1 MSFRNISAWCIRNPV
16 PPIVMFVL
24 LMLAGI
30 VSFNRMDVNDNP
42 DIEFP
47 AVQVVVV
54 QPGAAPSELETQ
66 VTQRIEAA
74 VRGVSGVD
82 EMSSYV
88 GEGRSSTFVQFAIGT
103 PIDRAYNDVN
113 QAISQV
119 RSDLPDG
126 ILEPQVVRV
135 DIAGGPITYFAVEAN
150 DMTLEQLSW
159 FVDNT
164 IAKELLSVP
173 GMSKVSRAGGVSREI
188 RVILDPARMQSYG
201 LTASQVNQ
209 QLRQVNVNAAGGRTE
224 IAGSEQAVRVLGNAG
239 SAYDLGETRIS
250 IGNGRTIR
258 LADVAN
264 VTDGYAE
271 QRGFAKMGSRQ
282 VLSFSIEKA
291 KGSSDVTVHDE
302 AVKKLEQIKKANPQ
316 VDFKVLFTRTE
327 YTKEQY
333 RSAMLMML
341 EGAVLAIVVVFLF
354 LRDWRA
360 TMISALAIPLSAIP
374 TFWFMDLMGFSLNSL
389 SLLALSLV
397 AGVLVDDAIVEIEN
411 IVRHMRMGK
420 TAYQASIDAADE
432 IGLAVVATTMS
443 IVAVFL
449 PVALMPG
456 ISGQFFIQF
465 GMTVV
470 FAVLMSLAVARMITP
485 MIAAYFLAAQGE
497 QGHADGPMIDRYER
511 LLAWTLD
518 NSKHKAVRA
527 RYEEEPTRL
536 AFLSVPLVLAGLSVV
551 AMTFMYFQPVQPGQ
565 ADRNAALHFLLM
577 TPVTAILTF
586 LLTSLLLILLGALI
600 WWICRATRGEI
611 LSVFLKICLWTGSIT
626 LVIGGGLWLFGK
638 TSIMSVAI
646 FWVSLVGAIIVT
658 SVVAWVIG
666 RLFGIYEWPYAY
678 WAKFMVQ
685 RAYARLFDHRVW
697 IVGIGF
703 GAFAWSILLFATLPQ
718 QFQPT
723 TNSDFS
729 QVKYELPPGSTLAQS
744 EHISNQIAAVL
755 KDNPAVQTAF
765 YDVRVG
771 SGNVFITLKKDREQ
785 KSVEWE
791 RSLQPRMAAIP
802 DARVSFQSQSG
813 GFSGR
818 DITMV
823 IGGDDPAALE
833 RHARKIVEEMG
844 GVKELRAPR
853 VEGDI
858 PRPEII
864 VTPRMDLAAELGVT
878 TAALSQTIRIAT
890 LGDIDQNAAKFSLS
904 DRQIPIRVLL
914 SEDSRRSLAT
924 IENLPVPTS
933 RGTTVP
939 LKSVAQIGF
948 GAGPTE
954 LRRYNQTRRVVIGA
968 DLAPGL
974 VTGDAQKKIDA
985 LPSVKDMPQGIR
997 KVVQGDA
1004 KWQAELI
1011 MNFMIAVVSGL
1022 MLVFA
1027 TLVLLY
1033 RRFLSPLVNM
1043 SSLLL
1048 APLGGLLGLWVTGME
1063 ISMPVYIGL
1072 LMLLGIVAKNS
1083 ILLVDFAIE
1092 EMDHGVGKV
1101 AALMDAGR
1109 KRAQPIVMTT
1119 VAMVAGMVPTALSLS
1134 GDGAWRAPMGVV
1146 VIGGLILSTLLTLLI
1161 VPAGFSLAD
1170 SIEKRLGGFF
1180 SRNLL
1185 TYRKGDDGEPE
1196 PHAVPQPAE

>member
-1 MSFRNISAWCIRNPV
+1 MNFRNISAWCIRNPV
-16 PPIVMFVL
+16 PPIVLFIL
-24 LMLAGI
+24 LLLAGL

-42 DIEFP
+42 DVEFP
-47 AVQVVVV
+47 AVQVIVV
-54 QPGAAPSELETQ
+54 QPGAAPTELETQ
-66 VTQRIEAA
+66 VTQRVEAA

-88 GEGRSSTFVQFAIGT
+88 SEGSSRTFVQFAIGT

-113 QAISQV
+113 QAVSQI
-119 RSDLPDG
+119 RSELPEG
-126 ILEPQVVRV
+126 ILEPQIMRV
-135 DIAGGPITYFAVEAN
+135 DIAGGPITYFSVEAA

-164 IAKELLSVP
+164 VAKELLSIP
-173 GMSKVSRAGGVSREI
+173 GMAQVSRSGGVDREI

-239 SAYDLGETRIS
+239 SAYELGQTRIS

-258 LADVAN
+258 LSDVAR
-264 VTDGYAE
+264 VSDGFAE
-271 QRGFAKMGSRQ
+271 QRNLAKIGGRQ

-291 KGSSDVTVHDE
+291 KGASDVTVHD
-302 AVKKLEQIKKANPQ
+302 AAMKKLDEIQKNNPK
-316 VDFKVLFTRTE
+316 VKFKILFTRTE

-333 RSAMLMML
+333 RSSMEAMI
-341 EGAVLAIVVVFLF
+341 EGAVLAVVVVFLF

-360 TMISALAIPLSAIP
+360 TLISAMAIPLSAIP
-374 TFWFMDLMGFSLNSL
+374 TFWFMELMGFSLNGL

-420 TAYQASIDAADE
+420 TAYQAAIDAADE

-456 ISGQFFIQF
+456 VSGQFFIQF

-485 MIAAYFLAAQGE
+485 MIAAYFLSAQGE
-497 QGHADGPMIDRYER
+497 QSHAEGPWIDRYER
-511 LLAWTLD
+511 VLGWTL
-518 NSKHKAVRA
+518 NSSKHKAVRA
-527 RYEEEPTRL
+527 RYDAVPTRL
-536 AFLSVPLVLAGLSVV
+536 AFMAPGIVVAGLAVIMSIVQ
-551 AMTFMYFQPVQPGQ
+551 YFQPVPAGQ
-565 ADRNAALHFLLM
+565 DAPNPALHFMLLM
-577 TPVTAILTF
+577 PLTAIMAFLVGEFVAILFAALAVWINRAPLRAIIKAYVWAAAAVALLCSLFWLVGPLAPIAKAATF
-586 LLTSLLLILLGALI
+586 WAG
-600 WWICRATRGEI
+600 C
-611 LSVFLKICLWTGSIT
+611 
-626 LVIGGGLWLFGK
+626 
-638 TSIMSVAI
+638 MSVA
-646 FWVSLVGAIIVT
+646 V
-658 SVVAWVIG
+658 
-666 RLFGIYEWPYAY
+666 LFGILAWLGSRLFRMHEWSFSLWSEY
-678 WAKFMVQ
+678 MVR

-697 IVGIGF
+697 IVGIGV
-703 GAFAWSILLFATLPQ
+703 GAFVLSLVLFAKLPQ

-723 TNSDFS
+723 TNSDYS
-729 QVKYELPPGSTLAQS
+729 QVKYELPPGSTLEQS
-744 EHISNQIAAVL
+744 EVIARQISAILDDSPV
-755 KDNPAVQTAF
+755 VETAF
-765 YDVRVG
+765 YDVNVG
-771 SGNVFITLKKDREQ
+771 GGNAFLTLKKDREIS
-785 KSVEWE
+785 SVDWE
-791 RSLQPRMAAIP
+791 RSLQPKLAAIP

-818 DITMV
+818 DITFV
-823 IGGDDPAALE
+823 IGGDDPVALQN
-833 RHARKIVEEMG
+833 HAMKIVEEMKG
-844 GVKELRAPR
+844 LKEIRAPR
-853 VEGDI
+853 IEGDI

-864 VTPRMDLAAELGVT
+864 LKPRLDLAADLGVT

-904 DRQIPIRVLL
+904 DRQIPTRVLL

-924 IENLPVPTS
+924 LENLPVPTAN
-933 RGTTVP
+933 GGTVP
-939 LKSVAQIGF
+939 LKSVAEIGF
-948 GAGPTE
+948 GSGPTE
-954 LRRYNQTRRVVIGA
+954 LRRYNQTRRIVIGA

-974 VTGDAQKKIDA
+974 VTGDAQAKIDA
-985 LPSVKDMPQGIR
+985 LPAVKNMPQGIR
-997 KVVQGDA
+997 KVIQGDA
-1004 KWQAELI
+1004 KWQAEMI
-1011 MNFMIAVVSGL
+1011 QNFMIAVVSGL

-1048 APLGGLLGLWVTGME
+1048 APLGGLLGLLVTGME

-1092 EMDHGVGKV
+1092 EMDKGIGKV
-1101 AALMDAGR
+1101 EALIDAGR
-1109 KRAQPIVMTT
+1109 KRAQPIIMTT
-1119 VAMVAGMVPTALSLS
+1119 VAMVAGMVPTAMSLT

-1146 VIGGLILSTLLTLLI
+1146 VIGGLILSTMLTLLI

-1170 SIEKRLGGFF
+1170 SIEKRLGRFF
-1180 SRNLL
+1180 SSNLL
-1185 TYRKGDDGEPE
+1185 TYRPGDDTK
-1196 PHAVPQPAE
+1196 PHADPVPHPAE

>member
-47 AVQVVVV
+47 AVQVIVV
-54 QPGAAPSELETQ
+54 QPGAAPTELETQ
-66 VTQRIEAA
+66 VTQRVEAA

-88 GEGRSSTFVQFAIGT
+88 SEGSSRTMVQFAIGT

-113 QAISQV
+113 QAVQQI

-135 DIAGGPITYFAVEAN
+135 DIAGGPITYFAVEAS

-159 FVDNT
+159 YVDNT
-164 IAKELLSVP
+164 VAKELLAIP
-173 GMSKVSRAGGVSREI
+173 GMSQVRRSGGVDREI

-209 QLRQVNVNAAGGRTE
+209 QLRQTNVNAAGGRTE
-224 IAGSEQAVRVLGNAG
+224 IAGSEQAVRVLGNA
-239 SAYDLGETRIS
+239 ANALDLGNSRLS
-250 IGNGRTIR
+250 IGNGRTVR
-258 LADVAN
+258 LSDVAK

-271 QRGFAKMGSRQ
+271 QRNLAKIKGRQ

-291 KGSSDVTVHDE
+291 KGASDVTVHDE
-302 AVKKLEQIKKANPQ
+302 TMKKLAEIKKANPK
-316 VDFKVLFTRTE
+316 VDFKILFTRTE

-333 RSAMLMML
+333 RSSMLAMI
-341 EGAVLAIVVVFLF
+341 EGAVLAVVVVFLF

-360 TMISALAIPLSAIP
+360 TLISALAIPLSAIP
-374 TFWFMDLMGFSLNSL
+374 TFWFMDMMGFSLNSL

-456 ISGQFFIQF
+456 ISGQFFVQF

-470 FAVLMSLAVARMITP
+470 FAVLVSLAVARMITP
-485 MIAAYFLAAQGE
+485 MIAAYFLSAQGE
-497 QGHADGPMIDRYER
+497 QEHAAGPWVDRYER

-518 NSKHKAVRA
+518 SSKQQAVRA
-527 RYEEEPTRL
+527 RYDGTRTKIAYL
-536 AFLSVPLVLAGLSVV
+536 AVPLVLAGLYVLYSIV
-551 AMTFMYFQPVQPGQ
+551 TYFQPVPAGQ
-565 ADRNAALHFLLM
+565 DGPNPAIHFLVLTPLM
-577 TPVTAILTF
+577 AIVTF
-586 LLTSLLLILLGALI
+586 LATTLIAILLGAI
-600 WWICRATRGEI
+600 VYA
-611 LSVFLKICLWTGSIT
+611 
-626 LVIGGGLWLFGK
+626 IGMRQWAF
-638 TSIMSVAI
+638 TH
-646 FWVSLVGAIIVT
+646 
-658 SVVAWVIG
+658 
-666 RLFGIYEWPYAY
+666 

-685 RAYARLFDHRVW
+685 RAFARLHDHRVW
-697 IVGIGF
+697 IVGVGLLAFLSSIG
-703 GAFAWSILLFATLPQ
+703 LFMVLPQ

-723 TNSDFS
+723 TNSDYS
-729 QVKYELPPGSTLAQS
+729 QVRYELPPGSTLAQS
-744 EHISNQIAAVL
+744 ETIVRQIGAIL
-755 KDNPAVQTAF
+755 DNSPVVQTAF
-765 YDVRVG
+765 YDVNVG
-771 SGNVFITLKKDREQ
+771 GGNGFITLKKDREIT
-785 KSVEWE
+785 SVEWE
-791 RSLQPRMAAIP
+791 RSLQPKLAAIP

-823 IGGDDPAALE
+823 IGGDDPVALE
-833 RHARKIVEEMG
+833 KHARTIVAQMG

-853 VEGDI
+853 IEGDI

-864 VTPRMDLAAELGVT
+864 VNPRMDLAAELGVT

-939 LKSVAQIGF
+939 LKSVAEIGF

-954 LRRYNQTRRVVIGA
+954 LRRYNQTRRIVIGA

-974 VTGDAQKKIDA
+974 VTGEAQKKIDA
-985 LPSVKDMPQGIR
+985 LPAVKNMPQGIR
-997 KVVQGDA
+997 KVIQGDA

-1011 MNFMIAVVSGL
+1011 MNFIIAVVSGL
-1022 MLVFA
+1022 LLVFS

-1048 APLGGLLGLWVTGME
+1048 APLGGLLGLAITGME

-1092 EMDHGVGKV
+1092 EMDHGVGKME
-1101 AALMDAGR
+1101 ALLDAGR

-1119 VAMVAGMVPTALSLS
+1119 VAMVAGMVPTAISLS

-1170 SIEKRLGGFF
+1170 SMEKRLGRFF

-1185 TYRKGDDGEPE
+1185 TYEEGDDTK
-1196 PHAVPQPAE
+1196 PHGVPAPQPAE

>member
-1 MSFRNISAWCIRNPV
+1 MNFRNISAWCIRNPV
-16 PPIVMFVL
+16 PPIVLFIL
-24 LMLAGI
+24 LLLAGL

-42 DIEFP
+42 DVEFP
-47 AVQVVVV
+47 AVQVIVV
-54 QPGAAPSELETQ
+54 QPGAAPTELETQ
-66 VTQRIEAA
+66 VTQRVEAA

-88 GEGRSSTFVQFAIGT
+88 SEGSSRTFVQFAIGT

-113 QAISQV
+113 QAVSQI
-119 RSDLPDG
+119 RSELPDG
-126 ILEPQVVRV
+126 ILEPQIMRV
-135 DIAGGPITYFAVEAN
+135 DIAGGPITYFSVEAA

-164 IAKELLSVP
+164 VAKELLSIP
-173 GMSKVSRAGGVSREI
+173 GMAQVSRSGGVDREI

-239 SAYDLGETRIS
+239 SAYELGQTRIS

-258 LADVAN
+258 LSDVAR
-264 VTDGYAE
+264 VSDGFAE
-271 QRGFAKMGSRQ
+271 QRNLAKIGGRQ

-291 KGSSDVTVHDE
+291 KGASDVTVHD
-302 AVKKLEQIKKANPQ
+302 AAIKKLDEIQKNNPK
-316 VDFKVLFTRTE
+316 VKFKILFTRTE

-333 RSAMLMML
+333 RSSMEAMI
-341 EGAVLAIVVVFLF
+341 EGAVLAVVVVFLF

-360 TMISALAIPLSAIP
+360 TLISAMAIPLSAIP
-374 TFWFMDLMGFSLNSL
+374 TFWFMELMGFSLNGL

-420 TAYQASIDAADE
+420 TAYQAAIDAADE

-456 ISGQFFIQF
+456 VSGQFFIQF

-485 MIAAYFLAAQGE
+485 MIAAYFLSAQGE
-497 QGHADGPMIDRYER
+497 QSHAEGPWIDRYER
-511 LLAWTLD
+511 VLGWTL
-518 NSKHKAVRA
+518 NSGKHKAVRA
-527 RYEEEPTRL
+527 RYDAVPTRL
-536 AFLSVPLVLAGLSVV
+536 AFMAPGLVV
-551 AMTFMYFQPVQPGQ
+551 AGIAALASIAQYFQPVPAGQ
-565 ADRNAALHFLLM
+565 DAPNPALHFMLLM
-577 TPVTAILTF
+577 PLTAVMAF
-586 LLTSLLLILLGALI
+586 LV
-600 WWICRATRGEI
+600 GE
-611 LSVFLKICLWTGSIT
+611 L
-626 LVIGGGLWLFGK
+626 
-638 TSIMSVAI
+638 VAI
-646 FWVSLVGAIIVT
+646 VLGG
-658 SVVAWVIG
+658 VAYAFNVRRWA
-666 RLFGIYEWPYAY
+666 FMEWA
-678 WAKFMVQ
+678 AFMLR

-697 IVGIGF
+697 IVGIGV
-703 GAFAWSILLFATLPQ
+703 GAFVLSLVLFATLPQ

-723 TNSDFS
+723 TNSDYS
-729 QVKYELPPGSTLAQS
+729 QVKYELPPGSTLEQS
-744 EHISNQIAAVL
+744 ETIARQISAILDDSPV
-755 KDNPAVQTAF
+755 VETAF
-765 YDVRVG
+765 YDVNVG
-771 SGNVFITLKKDREQ
+771 GGNAFLTLKKDREIS
-785 KSVEWE
+785 SVDWE
-791 RSLQPRMAAIP
+791 RGLQPKLAAIP

-818 DITMV
+818 DITFI
-823 IGGDDPAALE
+823 IGGDDPVALE
-833 RHARKIVEEMG
+833 RHANRIVEEMKG
-844 GVKELRAPR
+844 LKELRAPR
-853 VEGDI
+853 IEGDI

-864 VTPRMDLAAELGVT
+864 LKPRLDLAADLGVT

-924 IENLPVPTS
+924 LENLPVPTAN
-933 RGTTVP
+933 GGTVP
-939 LKSVAQIGF
+939 LKSVAEIGF
-948 GAGPTE
+948 GSGPTE
-954 LRRYNQTRRVVIGA
+954 LRRYNQTRRIVIGA

-974 VTGDAQKKIDA
+974 VTGDAQAKIDA
-985 LPSVKDMPQGIR
+985 LPAVKNMPQGIR
-997 KVVQGDA
+997 KVIQGDA
-1004 KWQAELI
+1004 KWQAEMI
-1011 MNFMIAVVSGL
+1011 QNFMIAVVSGL

-1048 APLGGLLGLWVTGME
+1048 APLGGLLGLLVTGME

-1092 EMDHGVGKV
+1092 EMDKGIGKV
-1101 AALMDAGR
+1101 EALIDAGR
-1109 KRAQPIVMTT
+1109 KRAQPIIMTT
-1119 VAMVAGMVPTALSLS
+1119 VAMVAGMVPTAISLS

-1146 VIGGLILSTLLTLLI
+1146 VIGGLILSTMLTLLI

-1170 SIEKRLGGFF
+1170 SIEKRLGRFF
-1180 SRNLL
+1180 SSNLL
-1185 TYRKGDDGEPE
+1185 TYRPGDDTK
-1196 PHAVPQPAE
+1196 PHADPVPHPAE

>member
-24 LMLAGI
+24 LLLAGV

-42 DIEFP
+42 DVEFP
-47 AVQVVVV
+47 AVQIVVA
-54 QPGAAPSELETQ
+54 QPGAAPTELETQ
-66 VTQRIEAA
+66 VTQRVEAA
-74 VRGVSGVD
+74 VRAVSGVED
-82 EMSSYV
+82 MSSYV
-88 GEGRSSTFVQFAIGT
+88 GEGNSRTMVQFAIGT

-113 QAISQV
+113 QAVQQI
-119 RSDLPDG
+119 RSDLPEG
-126 ILEPQVVRV
+126 ILEPQVMRV
-135 DIAGGPITYFAVEAN
+135 DFAGGPITYFAVEAT

-159 FVDNT
+159 FVDNSV
-164 IAKELLSVP
+164 AKDLLSIQ
-173 GMSKVSRAGGVSREI
+173 GMSRVQRSGGVDREI

-201 LTASQVNQ
+201 VTASQINQ

-239 SAYDLGETRIS
+239 TANQLGNYQLS
-250 IGNGRTIR
+250 LGNGRTIR
-258 LADVAN
+258 LSDVAT
-264 VTDGYAE
+264 VSDGYAE
-271 QRGFAKMGSRQ
+271 QRNLAKIGGRQ

-291 KGSSDVTVHDE
+291 KGASDVTVHDE
-302 AVKKLEQIKKANPQ
+302 TMKKLEEIKKNNPK
-316 VDFKVLFTRTE
+316 VNFKILFTRTE

-333 RSAMLMML
+333 TSSMLAMI
-341 EGAVLAIVVVFLF
+341 EGAILAVVVVFLF

-360 TMISALAIPLSAIP
+360 TLISALAIPLSAIP
-374 TFWFMDLMGFSLNSL
+374 TFWFMDMMGFSLNGL

-456 ISGQFFIQF
+456 VSGQFFIQF
-465 GMTVV
+465 GLTVV
-470 FAVLMSLAVARMITP
+470 FAVLVSLAVARMITP
-485 MIAAYFLAAQGE
+485 MIAAYFLSAQGE
-497 QGHADGPMIDRYER
+497 QTHAEGPWVDRYER
-511 LLAWTLD
+511 ILVWTLD
-518 NSKHKAVRA
+518 SSKQKSMRA
-527 RYEEEPTRL
+527 RFDAIPTRL
-536 AFLSVPLVLAGLSVV
+536 AFLAVPLGL
-551 AMTFMYFQPVQPGQ
+551 TLL
-565 ADRNAALHFLLM
+565 AALIAIYAYFGLIPPNSAPNPALYFLLI
-577 TPVTAILTF
+577 TPLLVVVTFIV
-586 LLTSLLLILLGALI
+586 SSVLLILLGAL
-600 WWICRATRGEI
+600 
-611 LSVFLKICLWTGSIT
+611 
-626 LVIGGGLWLFGK
+626 
-638 TSIMSVAI
+638 
-646 FWVSLVGAIIVT
+646 
-658 SVVAWVIG
+658 AWVVG
-666 RLFGIYEWPYAY
+666 MRQFALTH

-685 RAYARLFDHRVW
+685 RAYARLFDHRTW
-697 IVGIGF
+697 IVGVGV
-703 GAFAWSILLFATLPQ
+703 GAFAWSILLFMTLPQ

-723 TNSDFS
+723 INSDYS
-729 QVKYELPPGSTLAQS
+729 QIRYELPPGSTLAQS
-744 EHISNQIAAVL
+744 ERISNQINAIL
-755 KDNPAVQTAF
+755 SDNKTVENAF
-765 YDVRVG
+765 YDVNVG
-771 SGNVFITLKKDREQ
+771 GGSVYITLKKQRAES
-785 KSVEWE
+785 SVDWE
-791 RSLQPRMAAIP
+791 RGLQPKMAAIP

-818 DITMV
+818 DISFI
-823 IGGDDPAALE
+823 IGGDDPVALE
-833 RHARKIVEEMG
+833 KHARKIIAEMSG
-844 GVKELRAPR
+844 LKELRAPR
-853 VEGDI
+853 IEGDI

-864 VTPRMDLAAELGVT
+864 VNPRMDLAADLGVT

-924 IENLPVPTS
+924 LENLPVPTT

-939 LKSVAQIGF
+939 LKAVAELSF

-954 LRRYNQTRRVVIGA
+954 LRRYNQTRRIVIGA

-974 VTGDAQKKIDA
+974 VTGNAQTKIDA

-997 KVVQGDA
+997 KVVQGEQ
-1004 KWQAELI
+1004 KFMAELL
-1011 MNFMIAVVSGL
+1011 MNFVIAVVSGL
-1022 MLVFA
+1022 ALVFS

-1048 APLGGLLGLWVTGME
+1048 APLGGLLGLWLTGME

-1092 EMDHGVGKV
+1092 EIDNGVPK
-1101 AALMDAGR
+1101 AEALLDAGR

-1170 SIEKRLGGFF
+1170 SIEKRLGRFF

-1185 TYRKGDDGEPE
+1185 TYKKGDDTKPHGEP
-1196 PHAVPQPAE
+1196 APQPAE

>member
-24 LMLAGI
+24 LLLAGV

-42 DIEFP
+42 DVEFP
-47 AVQVVVV
+47 LVQVIVS
-54 QPGAAPSELETQ
+54 QPGAAPNELETQ
-66 VTQRIEAA
+66 VTQRVEAA
-74 VRGVSGVD
+74 VRAVSGVD
-82 EMSSYV
+82 ELSSYV
-88 GEGRSSTFVQFAIGT
+88 GEGSSRTMIQFAIGT

-113 QAISQV
+113 QAISQI
-119 RSDLPDG
+119 RGDLPDG

-135 DIAGGPITYFAVEAN
+135 DATGGPITYFAVEAT

-164 IAKELLSVP
+164 VAKELLSVP
-173 GMSKVSRAGGVSREI
+173 GMAKVSRAGGVDREI
-188 RVILDPARMQSYG
+188 RVVLDPARMQSYG
-201 LTASQVNQ
+201 VTASQVNQ

-239 SAYDLGETRIS
+239 SAYQLGETRIS

-258 LADVAN
+258 LADIAA

-271 QRGFAKMGSRQ
+271 QRGFAKIGSRQ
-282 VLSFSIEKA
+282 VLSFAIEKA

-302 AVKKLEQIKKANPQ
+302 AMKKLEQIKKANPQ
-316 VDFKVLFTRTE
+316 VNFRILFTKTD
-327 YTKEQY
+327 YVKEQY
-333 RSAMLMML
+333 RSAMLMMI

-360 TMISALAIPLSAIP
+360 TLISALAIPLSAIP

-470 FAVLMSLAVARMITP
+470 FAVVMSLAVARMITP
-485 MIAAYFLAAQGE
+485 MIAAYFLSAQGE
-497 QGHADGPMIDRYER
+497 QEHAEGPMIDRYER
-511 LLAWTLD
+511 LLRWTLD
-518 NSKHKAVRA
+518 DSKHKNVRA
-527 RYEEEPTRL
+527 RFGAVPTSPL
-536 AFLSVPLVLAGLSVV
+536 ALSVPLILAVLTVIG
-551 AMTFMYFQPVQPGQ
+551 MTVQYFQPVPPG
-565 ADRNAALHFLLM
+565 APEPNAAMHFLLA
-577 TPVTAILTF
+577 TPFASILVF
-586 LLTSLLLILLGALI
+586 LLSSILVILLGVMA
-600 WWICRATRGEI
+600 G
-611 LSVFLKICLWTGSIT
+611 V
-626 LVIGGGLWLFGK
+626 
-638 TSIMSVAI
+638 M
-646 FWVSLVGAIIVT
+646 GARDWRF
-658 SVVAWVIG
+658 A
-666 RLFGIYEWPYAY
+666 R

-685 RAYARLFDHRVW
+685 RGYARLFDHRVW
-697 IVGIGF
+697 IVGIGVL
-703 GAFAWSILLFATLPQ
+703 AFATSIAFFWYLPK

-723 TNSDFS
+723 INSDYS
-729 QVKYELPPGSTLAQS
+729 QINYELPPGSTLGQS
-744 EHISNQIAAVL
+744 EHISSQIAAILDANKTV
-755 KDNPAVQTAF
+755 DTAF
-765 YDVRVG
+765 YEINVG
-771 SGNVFITLKKDREQ
+771 GGNVYITLKKQREQ
-785 KSVEWE
+785 KSVDWE
-791 RSLQPRMAAIP
+791 RGLQPKMAAIP
-802 DARVSFQSQSG
+802 DARVRFQSQAG

-818 DITMV
+818 DITMI

-833 RHARKIVEEMG
+833 AHARKIVAEMG
-844 GVKELRAPR
+844 TLKELRAPR
-853 VEGDI
+853 IEGDI

-864 VTPRMDLAAELGVT
+864 VKPRLDLAAELGVT

-914 SEDSRRSLAT
+914 SQDSRRSLAT
-924 IENLPVPTS
+924 IENLPVPTA

-939 LKSVAQIGF
+939 LKSVAEIGF

-954 LRRYNQTRRVVIGA
+954 LRRYNQTRRIVIGA

-974 VTGDAQKKIDA
+974 VSGNAQQKIDA
-985 LPSVKDMPQGIR
+985 LPAIKNMPQGVR
-997 KVVQGDA
+997 KIIQGDA
-1004 KWQAELI
+1004 KWQAELFN
-1011 MNFMIAVVSGL
+1011 NFAIAVVAGL
-1022 MLVFA
+1022 LLVFS

-1048 APLGGLLGLWVTGME
+1048 APLGGVLGLWIAGMP
-1063 ISMPVYIGL
+1063 ISMPVLIGL
-1072 LMLLGIVAKNS
+1072 LMLLGLVAKNS

-1092 EMDHGVGKV
+1092 EMDHGVEKT

-1146 VIGGLILSTLLTLLI
+1146 VIGGLILSTMLTLLI

-1170 SIEKRLGGFF
+1170 SVEKRLGRFF

-1185 TYRKGDDGEPE
+1185 TYRPGDDAAPHGTPETEPR
-1196 PHAVPQPAE
+1196 PQPAE

>member
-16 PPIVMFVL
+16 PPIVLFAL
-24 LMLAGI
+24 LLLAGI

-47 AVQVVVV
+47 AVQVIVA
-54 QPGAAPSELETQ
+54 QPGAAPAELETQ
-66 VTQRIEAA
+66 VTQRVEAA
-74 VRGVSGVD
+74 VRSVSGVD
-82 EMSSYV
+82 ELSSYV
-88 GEGRSSTFVQFAIGT
+88 SEGSSRTMVQFAIGT

-113 QAISQV
+113 QAISQI
-119 RSDLPDG
+119 RSNLPDG
-126 ILEPQVVRV
+126 ILEPQVIRV
-135 DIAGGPITYFAVEAN
+135 DIAGGPITYFSVEAT

-164 IAKELLSVP
+164 VAKELLSVP
-173 GMSKVSRAGGVSREI
+173 GMSQVRRSGGVDREI

-209 QLRQVNVNAAGGRTE
+209 QLRQVNLNAAGGRTE
-224 IAGSEQAVRVLGNAG
+224 IAGSEQAVRVLGNAQN
-239 SAYDLGETRIS
+239 AFQLGETRIS
-250 IGNGRTIR
+250 IGNGRTIQ
-258 LADVAN
+258 LSDVAK

-271 QRGFAKMGSRQ
+271 QRNLAKINGRQ

-291 KGSSDVTVHDE
+291 KGSSDVSVHDE
-302 AVKKLEQIKKANPQ
+302 AMKKLAEIEKNNPK
-316 VDFKVLFTRTE
+316 VKFKILFTRTE

-333 RSAMLMML
+333 RSSMAAMI
-341 EGAVLAIVVVFLF
+341 EGAVLAVVVVFLF

-360 TMISALAIPLSAIP
+360 TMISAMAIPLSAIP

-485 MIAAYFLAAQGE
+485 MIAAYFLAAHGE
-497 QGHADGPMIDRYER
+497 QAHAEGPWIDRYER
-511 LLAWTLD
+511 VLRWTLD
-518 NSKHKAVRA
+518 NGKHHAVRA
-527 RYEEEPTRL
+527 RYEAVPTRL
-536 AFLSVPLVLAGLSVV
+536 AFLAVPLILSGIFVLYSAY
-551 AMTFMYFQPVQPGQ
+551 AYFQPVPVGQ
-565 ADRNAALHFLLM
+565 DAPNTALYFLLR
-577 TPVTAILTF
+577 TPALTVIVF
-586 LLTSLLLILLGALI
+586 LATSLLAILLGALA
-600 WWICRATRGEI
+600 WFVGMRQWA
-611 LSVFLKICLWTGSIT
+611 FTG
-626 LVIGGGLWLFGK
+626 
-638 TSIMSVAI
+638 
-646 FWVSLVGAIIVT
+646 
-658 SVVAWVIG
+658 
-666 RLFGIYEWPYAY
+666 
-678 WAKFMVQ
+678 WAKFMLQ
-685 RAYARLFDHRVW
+685 RAWARLFDHRVW
-697 IVGIGF
+697 IVGIGAA
-703 GAFAWSILLFATLPQ
+703 AFVLSIVLFATLPQ

-723 TNSDFS
+723 INSDYS
-729 QVKYELPPGSTLAQS
+729 QIKYELPPGSTLAQS
-744 EHISNQIAAVL
+744 EHIANQVSSILSAS
-755 KDNPAVQTAF
+755 PAVDTAF
-765 YDVRVG
+765 FDVNVG
-771 SGNVFITLKKDREQ
+771 GGNAFLTLKKDRDIS
-785 KSVEWE
+785 SVEWE
-791 RSLQPRMAAIP
+791 RSLQPKLTAIP

-823 IGGDDPAALE
+823 IGGDDPVALE
-833 RHARKIVEEMG
+833 KHALKIVDEMSKL
-844 GVKELRAPR
+844 KELRAPR
-853 VEGDI
+853 IEGDI

-864 VTPRMDLAAELGVT
+864 VNPRMDLAAELGVT

-939 LKSVAQIGF
+939 LKSVAEIGF

-954 LRRYNQTRRVVIGA
+954 LRRYNQTRRIVIGA

-974 VTGDAQKKIDA
+974 VTGNAQQKIDA
-985 LPSVKDMPQGIR
+985 LPAVKNMPQGIR
-997 KVVQGDA
+997 KVIQGDQ

-1011 MNFMIAVVSGL
+1011 KNFLIAVVSGL
-1022 MLVFA
+1022 MLVFS

-1048 APLGGLLGLWVTGME
+1048 APLGGLLGLLVTGMP

-1092 EMDHGVGKV
+1092 EMDKGIGKV
-1101 AALMDAGR
+1101 EALVDAGR
-1109 KRAQPIVMTT
+1109 KRAQPIIMTT

-1146 VIGGLILSTLLTLLI
+1146 VIGGLILSTMLTLLI

-1170 SIEKRLGGFF
+1170 SIEKRLGRFF
-1180 SRNLL
+1180 SSNLL
-1185 TYRKGDDGEPE
+1185 TYKRGGDTR
-1196 PHAVPQPAE
+1196 PHGDAAPQPAE

>member
-16 PPIVMFVL
+16 PPVVMFVL
-24 LMLAGI
+24 LLLAGI
-30 VSFNRMDVNDNP
+30 VSFNRMDVNDQP

-54 QPGAAPSELETQ
+54 QPGAAPTELETQ
-66 VTQRIEAA
+66 VTQRVEAA
-74 VRGVSGVD
+74 IRGVSGVD

-88 GEGRSSTFVQFAIGT
+88 SEGNSRTFVQFAIGT

-113 QAISQV
+113 QAIQQI

-135 DIAGGPITYFAVEAN
+135 DIAGGPITYFAVEAS

-159 FVDNT
+159 FVDNN
-164 IAKELLSVP
+164 IAKELLSIP
-173 GMSKVSRAGGVSREI
+173 GMSQVSRSGGVDREI

-224 IAGSEQAVRVLGNAG
+224 IAGSEQAVRVLGNAEN
-239 SAYDLGETRIS
+239 AFQLGETRLS
-250 IGNGRTIR
+250 IGDGRTIR
-258 LADVAN
+258 LADVAR

-271 QRGFAKMGSRQ
+271 QRNLAKIRGRQ

-291 KGSSDVTVHDE
+291 KGASDVTVHDE
-302 AVKKLEQIKKANPQ
+302 TMKKLEQIKKNNPK
-316 VDFKVLFTRTE
+316 VDFKILFTRTE

-333 RSAMLMML
+333 RSSMLAMI
-341 EGAVLAIVVVFLF
+341 EGAVLAVVVVFLF

-360 TMISALAIPLSAIP
+360 TLISALAIPLSAIP
-374 TFWFMDLMGFSLNSL
+374 TFWFMDMMGFSLNSL

-465 GMTVV
+465 GLTVV
-470 FAVLMSLAVARMITP
+470 FAVLASLAVARMITP

-497 QGHADGPMIDRYER
+497 QEHAAGPWVDRYER

-518 NSKHKAVRA
+518 SSKQQRVRA
-527 RYEEEPTRL
+527 GYDGTPTRL
-536 AFLSVPLVLAGLSVV
+536 AFLGVPLVLAGLYALYSVY
-551 AMTFMYFQPVQPGQ
+551 AYFQPVPAGQ
-565 ADRNAALHFLLM
+565 DGPNPAIHFLLL
-577 TPVTAILTF
+577 TPVMTIATF
-586 LLTSLLLILLGALI
+586 LVTSLLAILIGALVY
-600 WWICRATRGEI
+600 ALGMRG
-611 LSVFLKICLWTGSIT
+611 FAFTH
-626 LVIGGGLWLFGK
+626 
-638 TSIMSVAI
+638 
-646 FWVSLVGAIIVT
+646 
-658 SVVAWVIG
+658 
-666 RLFGIYEWPYAY
+666 

-685 RAYARLFDHRVW
+685 RFWARLHDHRVW
-697 IVGIGF
+697 IVGIGIL
-703 GAFAWSILLFATLPQ
+703 AFLSSIGLFAVLPQ

-723 TNSDFS
+723 INSDYS

-744 EHISNQIAAVL
+744 EAIVRQIGAIL
-755 KDNPAVQTAF
+755 DDSPAVQTAF
-765 YDVRVG
+765 YDVEVG
-771 SGNVFITLKKDREQ
+771 GGNAFITLKKEREQ
-785 KSVEWE
+785 TSVEWE
-791 RSLQPRMAAIP
+791 RSLQPKLAAIP

-823 IGGDDPAALE
+823 VGGDDPVALE
-833 RHARKIVEEMG
+833 KHARLIVDQMG
-844 GVKELRAPR
+844 GMKELRAPR
-853 VEGDI
+853 IEGDI

-864 VTPRMDLAAELGVT
+864 VNPRMDLAAELGVT

-924 IENLPVPTS
+924 IENLPVPTAS
-933 RGTTVP
+933 GTTVP
-939 LKSVAQIGF
+939 LKSVAEIGF

-954 LRRYNQTRRVVIGA
+954 LRRYNQTRRIVIGA

-985 LPSVKDMPQGIR
+985 LPAVKNMPQGVR
-997 KVVQGDA
+997 KVVQGDQ

-1011 MNFMIAVVSGL
+1011 NNFIIAVVSGL
-1022 MLVFA
+1022 LLVFA

-1048 APLGGLLGLWVTGME
+1048 APLGGLLGLAVTGME
-1063 ISMPVYIGL
+1063 VSMPVYIGL

-1092 EMDHGVGKV
+1092 EMDHGVSKMD
-1101 AALMDAGR
+1101 ALLDAGR

-1170 SIEKRLGGFF
+1170 SIEKRLGRFF
-1180 SRNLL
+1180 SANLL
-1185 TYRKGDDGEPE
+1185 TYRKGDESKPHGE
-1196 PHAVPQPAE
+1196 AVPDPAE

>member
-16 PPIVMFVL
+16 PPIVLFAL
-24 LMLAGI
+24 LLLAGI

-47 AVQVVVV
+47 AVQVIVA
-54 QPGAAPSELETQ
+54 QPGAAPAELETQ

-74 VRGVSGVD
+74 VRSVSGVD
-82 EMSSYV
+82 ELSSYV
-88 GEGRSSTFVQFAIGT
+88 SEGSSRTMVQFAIGT

-113 QAISQV
+113 QAISQI
-119 RSDLPDG
+119 RSNLPDG

-135 DIAGGPITYFAVEAN
+135 DIAGGPITYFSVEAT

-164 IAKELLSVP
+164 VAKELLSVP
-173 GMSKVSRAGGVSREI
+173 GMSQVRRSGGVDREI

-209 QLRQVNVNAAGGRTE
+209 QLRQVNLNAAGGRTE
-224 IAGSEQAVRVLGNAG
+224 IAGSEQAVRVLGNAQN
-239 SAYDLGETRIS
+239 AFQLGETRIS
-250 IGNGRTIR
+250 IGNGRTIQ
-258 LADVAN
+258 LADVAK

-271 QRGFAKMGSRQ
+271 QRNLAKINGRQ

-291 KGSSDVTVHDE
+291 KGSSDVSVHDE
-302 AVKKLEQIKKANPQ
+302 AMKKLAEIEKNNPK
-316 VDFKVLFTRTE
+316 VKFKILFTRTE

-333 RSAMLMML
+333 RSSMAAMI
-341 EGAVLAIVVVFLF
+341 EGAVLAVVVVFLF

-360 TMISALAIPLSAIP
+360 TMISAMAIPLSAIP

-485 MIAAYFLAAQGE
+485 MIAAYFLAAHGE
-497 QGHADGPMIDRYER
+497 QAHAEGPWIDRYER
-511 LLAWTLD
+511 VLRWTLD
-518 NSKHKAVRA
+518 NGKHHVVRA
-527 RYEEEPTRL
+527 RYEAVSTRL
-536 AFLSVPLVLAGLSVV
+536 SFLAVPLILSGIFVLYSAY
-551 AMTFMYFQPVQPGQ
+551 AYFQPVPAGQ
-565 ADRNAALHFLLM
+565 DAPNTALYFLLR
-577 TPVTAILTF
+577 TPVLTVIVF
-586 LLTSLLLILLGALI
+586 LVTSLLAILLGAL
-600 WWICRATRGEI
+600 
-611 LSVFLKICLWTGSIT
+611 
-626 LVIGGGLWLFGK
+626 
-638 TSIMSVAI
+638 
-646 FWVSLVGAIIVT
+646 
-658 SVVAWVIG
+658 AWVVG
-666 RLFGIYEWPYAY
+666 MRQWAFTG
-678 WAKFMVQ
+678 WAKFMLQ
-685 RAYARLFDHRVW
+685 RAWARLFDHRVW
-697 IVGIGF
+697 IVGIGAA
-703 GAFAWSILLFATLPQ
+703 AFVLSIVLFATLPQ

-723 TNSDFS
+723 INSDYS
-729 QVKYELPPGSTLAQS
+729 QIKYELPPGSTLAQS
-744 EHISNQIAAVL
+744 EHIANQVSSILSAS
-755 KDNPAVQTAF
+755 PAVDTAF
-765 YDVRVG
+765 FDVNVG
-771 SGNVFITLKKDREQ
+771 GGNAFLTLKKDREIS
-785 KSVEWE
+785 SVEWE
-791 RSLQPRMAAIP
+791 RSLQPKLTAIP

-823 IGGDDPAALE
+823 IGGDDPVALE
-833 RHARKIVEEMG
+833 KHALKIVDEMSKL
-844 GVKELRAPR
+844 KELRAPR
-853 VEGDI
+853 IEGDI

-864 VTPRMDLAAELGVT
+864 VNPRMDLAAELGVT

-939 LKSVAQIGF
+939 LKSVAEIGF

-954 LRRYNQTRRVVIGA
+954 LRRYNQTRRIVIGA

-974 VTGDAQKKIDA
+974 VTGNAQQKIDA
-985 LPSVKDMPQGIR
+985 LPAVKNMPQGIR
-997 KVVQGDA
+997 KVIQGDQ

-1011 MNFMIAVVSGL
+1011 QNFLIAVVSGL
-1022 MLVFA
+1022 MLVFS

-1048 APLGGLLGLWVTGME
+1048 APLGGLLGLLVTGMP

-1092 EMDHGVGKV
+1092 EMDKGIGKV
-1101 AALMDAGR
+1101 EALVDAGR
-1109 KRAQPIVMTT
+1109 KRAQPIIMTT

-1146 VIGGLILSTLLTLLI
+1146 VIGGLILSTMLTLLI

-1170 SIEKRLGGFF
+1170 SIEKRLGRFF
-1180 SRNLL
+1180 SSNLL
-1185 TYRKGDDGEPE
+1185 TYKKGDDTR
-1196 PHAVPQPAE
+1196 PHGDAAPQPAE

>member
-16 PPIVMFVL
+16 PPIVLFIL
-24 LMLAGI
+24 LLLAGV

-42 DIEFP
+42 DVEFP
-47 AVQVVVV
+47 AVQVIVV
-54 QPGAAPSELETQ
+54 QPGAAPTELETQ
-66 VTQRIEAA
+66 VTQRVEAA

-88 GEGRSSTFVQFAIGT
+88 SEGNSRTMVQFAIGT

-113 QAISQV
+113 QAISQI

-135 DIAGGPITYFAVEAN
+135 DIAGGPITYFAVEAT

-164 IAKELLSVP
+164 VAKDLLSIP
-173 GMSKVSRAGGVSREI
+173 GMSQVRRSGGVDREI

-224 IAGSEQAVRVLGNAG
+224 IAGSEQAVRVLGNA
-239 SAYDLGETRIS
+239 ANAFQLGETRIS

-258 LADVAN
+258 LADVAK

-271 QRGFAKMGSRQ
+271 QRNLAKIRGKQ

-291 KGSSDVTVHDE
+291 KGASDVTVHDE
-302 AVKKLEQIKKANPQ
+302 TMKKLEEIKKNNPK
-316 VDFKVLFTRTE
+316 VDFKILFTRTE

-333 RSAMLMML
+333 RSSMAAMI
-341 EGAVLAIVVVFLF
+341 EGAVLAVVVVFLF

-360 TMISALAIPLSAIP
+360 TLISALAIPLSAIP
-374 TFWFMDLMGFSLNSL
+374 TFWFMELMGFSLNGL

-456 ISGQFFIQF
+456 VSGQFFIQF

-470 FAVLMSLAVARMITP
+470 FAVLVSLAVARMITP
-485 MIAAYFLAAQGE
+485 MIAAYFLSAQGE
-497 QGHADGPMIDRYER
+497 QDHASGPWVDRYER
-511 LLAWTLD
+511 LLGWTLD
-518 NSKHKAVRA
+518 SSKQKAKRGG
-527 RYEEEPTRL
+527 YEPVATRP
-536 AFLSVPLVLAGLSVV
+536 AFLSVPLGV
-551 AMTFMYFQPVQPGQ
+551 
-565 ADRNAALHFLLM
+565 AALTLLFMVVSYFRPVPTGQDAPNPAVHFLLA
-577 TPVTAILTF
+577 TPVSTVIAF
-586 LLTSLLLILLGALI
+586 LVVSLLVILIGAL
-600 WWICRATRGEI
+600 A
-611 LSVFLKICLWTGSIT
+611 
-626 LVIGGGLWLFGK
+626 
-638 TSIMSVAI
+638 
-646 FWVSLVGAIIVT
+646 
-658 SVVAWVIG
+658 
-666 RLFGIYEWPYAY
+666 YAMGMRQWAFTY
-678 WAKFMVQ
+678 WARYMVQ
-685 RAYARLFDHRVW
+685 RAWARLHDHRVW
-697 IVGIGF
+697 IVGIGVL
-703 GAFAWSILLFATLPQ
+703 AFLSSIGLFIVLPK

-723 TNSDFS
+723 INSDYS
-729 QVKYELPPGSTLAQS
+729 QVRYELPPGSTLGQS
-744 EHISNQIAAVL
+744 ETIANQINDILSTNKTVE
-755 KDNPAVQTAF
+755 NAF
-765 YDVRVG
+765 YDVNVG
-771 SGNVFITLKKDREQ
+771 GGSVYITLKKDRETS
-785 KSVEWE
+785 SVDWE
-791 RSLQPRMAAIP
+791 RGLQPKMAAIP

-818 DITMV
+818 DITFI
-823 IGGDDPAALE
+823 IGGDDPVALD
-833 RHARKIVEEMG
+833 RHARLIVKQMEG
-844 GVKELRAPR
+844 LKELRAAR
-853 VEGDI
+853 IEGDI

-864 VTPRMDLAAELGVT
+864 VNPRMDLAAELGVT

-924 IENLPVPTS
+924 IENLPVPTA

-939 LKSVAQIGF
+939 LKSVAEIGF

-954 LRRYNQTRRVVIGA
+954 LRRYNQTRRIVIGA

-974 VTGDAQKKIDA
+974 VTGDAQTKIDQ
-985 LPSVKDMPQGIR
+985 LPAIKNMPQGIR
-997 KVVQGDA
+997 KVIQGDA
-1004 KWQAELI
+1004 KWQAEM
-1011 MNFMIAVVSGL
+1011 MNNFLVAVVAGL
-1022 MLVFA
+1022 LLVFA

-1048 APLGGLLGLWVTGME
+1048 APLGGLLGLAITGME
-1063 ISMPVYIGL
+1063 ISMPVFIGL

-1092 EMDHGVGKV
+1092 EMDKGIGKT

-1146 VIGGLILSTLLTLLI
+1146 VIGGLVLSTLLTLLI

-1170 SIEKRLGGFF
+1170 SLEKRLGGFF

-1185 TYRKGDDGEPE
+1185 TYRAGDDGK
-1196 PHAVPQPAE
+1196 PHADAEAAPHPAE

>member
-16 PPIVMFVL
+16 PPIVLFAL
-24 LMLAGI
+24 LLLAGI

-47 AVQVVVV
+47 AVQVIVA
-54 QPGAAPSELETQ
+54 QPGAAPAELETQ
-66 VTQRIEAA
+66 VTQRVEAA
-74 VRGVSGVD
+74 VRSVSGVD
-82 EMSSYV
+82 ELSSYV
-88 GEGRSSTFVQFAIGT
+88 SEGSSRTMVQFAIGT

-113 QAISQV
+113 QAISQI
-119 RSDLPDG
+119 RSNLPDG
-126 ILEPQVVRV
+126 ILEPQVIRV
-135 DIAGGPITYFAVEAN
+135 DIAGGPITYFSVEAT

-164 IAKELLSVP
+164 VAKELLSVP
-173 GMSKVSRAGGVSREI
+173 GMSQVRRSGGVDREI

-209 QLRQVNVNAAGGRTE
+209 QLRQVNLNAAGGRTE
-224 IAGSEQAVRVLGNAG
+224 IAGSEQAVRVLGNAQN
-239 SAYDLGETRIS
+239 AFQLGETRIS
-250 IGNGRTIR
+250 IGNGRTIQ
-258 LADVAN
+258 LSDVAK

-271 QRGFAKMGSRQ
+271 QRNLAKINGRQ

-291 KGSSDVTVHDE
+291 KGSSDVSVHDE
-302 AVKKLEQIKKANPQ
+302 AMKKLAEIEKNNPK
-316 VDFKVLFTRTE
+316 VKFKILFTRTE

-333 RSAMLMML
+333 RSSMAAMI
-341 EGAVLAIVVVFLF
+341 EGAVLAVVVVFLF

-360 TMISALAIPLSAIP
+360 TMISAMAIPLSAIP

-485 MIAAYFLAAQGE
+485 MIAAYFLAAHGE
-497 QGHADGPMIDRYER
+497 QAHAEGPWIDRYER
-511 LLAWTLD
+511 VLRWTLD
-518 NSKHKAVRA
+518 NGKHHAVRA
-527 RYEEEPTRL
+527 RYEAVPTRL
-536 AFLSVPLVLAGLSVV
+536 AFLAVPLILSGIFVLYSAY
-551 AMTFMYFQPVQPGQ
+551 AYFQPVPVGQ
-565 ADRNAALHFLLM
+565 DAPNTALYFLLR
-577 TPVTAILTF
+577 TPALTVIVF
-586 LLTSLLLILLGALI
+586 LATSLLAILLGALA
-600 WWICRATRGEI
+600 WIVGMRQWA
-611 LSVFLKICLWTGSIT
+611 FTG
-626 LVIGGGLWLFGK
+626 
-638 TSIMSVAI
+638 
-646 FWVSLVGAIIVT
+646 
-658 SVVAWVIG
+658 
-666 RLFGIYEWPYAY
+666 
-678 WAKFMVQ
+678 WAKFMLQ
-685 RAYARLFDHRVW
+685 RAWARLFDHRVW
-697 IVGIGF
+697 IVGIGAA
-703 GAFAWSILLFATLPQ
+703 AFVLSIVLFATLPQ

-723 TNSDFS
+723 INSDYS
-729 QVKYELPPGSTLAQS
+729 QIKYELPPGSTLAQS
-744 EHISNQIAAVL
+744 EHIANQVSSILSAS
-755 KDNPAVQTAF
+755 PAVDTAF
-765 YDVRVG
+765 FDVNVG
-771 SGNVFITLKKDREQ
+771 GGNAFLTLKKDRDIS
-785 KSVEWE
+785 SVEWE
-791 RSLQPRMAAIP
+791 RSLQPKLTAIP

-823 IGGDDPAALE
+823 IGGDDPVALE
-833 RHARKIVEEMG
+833 KHALKIVDEMSKL
-844 GVKELRAPR
+844 KELRAPR
-853 VEGDI
+853 IEGDI

-864 VTPRMDLAAELGVT
+864 VNPRMDLAAELGVT

-939 LKSVAQIGF
+939 LKSVAEIGF

-954 LRRYNQTRRVVIGA
+954 LRRYNQTRRIVIGA

-974 VTGDAQKKIDA
+974 VTGNAQQKIDA
-985 LPSVKDMPQGIR
+985 LPAVKNMPQGIR
-997 KVVQGDA
+997 KVIQGDQ

-1011 MNFMIAVVSGL
+1011 KNFLIAVVSGL
-1022 MLVFA
+1022 MLVFS

-1048 APLGGLLGLWVTGME
+1048 APLGGLLGLLVTGMP

-1092 EMDHGVGKV
+1092 EMDKGIGKV
-1101 AALMDAGR
+1101 EALVDAGR
-1109 KRAQPIVMTT
+1109 KRAQPIIMTT

-1146 VIGGLILSTLLTLLI
+1146 VIGGLILSTMLTLLI

-1170 SIEKRLGGFF
+1170 SIEKRLGRFF
-1180 SRNLL
+1180 SSNLL
-1185 TYRKGDDGEPE
+1185 TYKKGDDTR
-1196 PHAVPQPAE
+1196 PHGDAAPQPAE

>member
-16 PPIVMFVL
+16 PPIVLFAL
-24 LMLAGI
+24 LLLAGI

-47 AVQVVVV
+47 AVQVIVA
-54 QPGAAPSELETQ
+54 QPGAAPAELETQ
-66 VTQRIEAA
+66 VTQRVEAA
-74 VRGVSGVD
+74 VRSVSGVD
-82 EMSSYV
+82 ELSSYV
-88 GEGRSSTFVQFAIGT
+88 SEGSSRTMVQFAIGT

-113 QAISQV
+113 QAISQI
-119 RSDLPDG
+119 RSNLPDG

-135 DIAGGPITYFAVEAN
+135 DIAGGPITYFSVEAT

-164 IAKELLSVP
+164 VAKELLSVP
-173 GMSKVSRAGGVSREI
+173 GMSQVRRSGGVDREI

-209 QLRQVNVNAAGGRTE
+209 QLRQVNLNAAGGRTE
-224 IAGSEQAVRVLGNAG
+224 IAGSEQAVRVLGNAQN
-239 SAYDLGETRIS
+239 AFQLGETRIS
-250 IGNGRTIR
+250 IGNGRTIQ
-258 LADVAN
+258 LSDVAK

-271 QRGFAKMGSRQ
+271 QRNLAKINGRQ

-291 KGSSDVTVHDE
+291 KGSSDVSVHDE
-302 AVKKLEQIKKANPQ
+302 AMKKLAEIEKNNPK
-316 VDFKVLFTRTE
+316 VKFKILFTRTE

-333 RSAMLMML
+333 RSSMAAMI
-341 EGAVLAIVVVFLF
+341 EGAVLAVVVVFLF

-360 TMISALAIPLSAIP
+360 TMISAMAIPLSAIP

-485 MIAAYFLAAQGE
+485 MIAAYFLAAHGE
-497 QGHADGPMIDRYER
+497 QAHAEGPWIDRYER
-511 LLAWTLD
+511 VLRWTLD
-518 NSKHKAVRA
+518 NGKHHAVRA
-527 RYEEEPTRL
+527 RYEAVPTRL
-536 AFLSVPLVLAGLSVV
+536 AFLAVPLVLSGLFILYS
-551 AMTFMYFQPVQPGQ
+551 AYAYFQPVPVGQ
-565 ADRNAALHFLLM
+565 DAPNTALYFLLR
-577 TPVTAILTF
+577 TPALTVIVF
-586 LLTSLLLILLGALI
+586 LATSLLAILLGALA
-600 WWICRATRGEI
+600 WFVGMRQWA
-611 LSVFLKICLWTGSIT
+611 FTG
-626 LVIGGGLWLFGK
+626 
-638 TSIMSVAI
+638 
-646 FWVSLVGAIIVT
+646 
-658 SVVAWVIG
+658 
-666 RLFGIYEWPYAY
+666 
-678 WAKFMVQ
+678 WAKFMLQ
-685 RAYARLFDHRVW
+685 RAWARLFDHRVW
-697 IVGIGF
+697 IVGIGAA
-703 GAFAWSILLFATLPQ
+703 AFVLSIVLFATLPQ

-723 TNSDFS
+723 INSDYS
-729 QVKYELPPGSTLAQS
+729 QIKYELPPGSTLAQS
-744 EHISNQIAAVL
+744 EHIANQVSSILSAS
-755 KDNPAVQTAF
+755 PAVDTAF
-765 YDVRVG
+765 FDVNVG
-771 SGNVFITLKKDREQ
+771 GGNAFLTLKKDRDVS
-785 KSVEWE
+785 SVEWE
-791 RSLQPRMAAIP
+791 RSLQPKLTAIP

-823 IGGDDPAALE
+823 IGGDDPVALE
-833 RHARKIVEEMG
+833 KHALKIVDEMSKL
-844 GVKELRAPR
+844 KELRAPR
-853 VEGDI
+853 IEGDI

-864 VTPRMDLAAELGVT
+864 VNPRMDLAAELGVT

-939 LKSVAQIGF
+939 LKSVAEIGF

-954 LRRYNQTRRVVIGA
+954 LRRYNQTRRIVIGA

-974 VTGDAQKKIDA
+974 VTGNAQEKIDA
-985 LPSVKDMPQGIR
+985 LPAVKNMPQGIR
-997 KVVQGDA
+997 KVIQGDQ

-1011 MNFMIAVVSGL
+1011 KNFLIAVVSGL
-1022 MLVFA
+1022 MLVFS

-1048 APLGGLLGLWVTGME
+1048 APLGGLLGLLVTGMP

-1092 EMDHGVGKV
+1092 EMDKGIGKV
-1101 AALMDAGR
+1101 EALVDAGR
-1109 KRAQPIVMTT
+1109 KRAQPIIMTT

-1146 VIGGLILSTLLTLLI
+1146 VIGGLILSTMLTLLI

-1170 SIEKRLGGFF
+1170 SIEKRLGRFF
-1180 SRNLL
+1180 SSNLL
-1185 TYRKGDDGEPE
+1185 TYKKGDDTR
-1196 PHAVPQPAE
+1196 PHGDAAPQPAE

>member
-16 PPIVMFVL
+16 PPIVLFAL
-24 LMLAGI
+24 LLLAGI

-47 AVQVVVV
+47 AVQVIVA
-54 QPGAAPSELETQ
+54 QPGAAPAELETQ
-66 VTQRIEAA
+66 VTQRVEAA
-74 VRGVSGVD
+74 VRSVSGVD
-82 EMSSYV
+82 ELSSYV
-88 GEGRSSTFVQFAIGT
+88 SEGSSRTMVQFAIGT

-113 QAISQV
+113 QAISQI
-119 RSDLPDG
+119 RSNLPDG
-126 ILEPQVVRV
+126 ILEPQVIRV
-135 DIAGGPITYFAVEAN
+135 DIAGGPITYFSVEAT

-164 IAKELLSVP
+164 VAKELLSVP
-173 GMSKVSRAGGVSREI
+173 GMSQVRRSGGVDREI

-209 QLRQVNVNAAGGRTE
+209 QLRQVNLNAAGGRTE
-224 IAGSEQAVRVLGNAG
+224 IAGSEQAVRVLGNAQN
-239 SAYDLGETRIS
+239 AFQLGETRIS
-250 IGNGRTIR
+250 IGNGRTIQ
-258 LADVAN
+258 LSDVAK

-271 QRGFAKMGSRQ
+271 QRNLAKINGRQ

-291 KGSSDVTVHDE
+291 KGSSDVSVHDE
-302 AVKKLEQIKKANPQ
+302 AMKKLAEIEKNNPK
-316 VDFKVLFTRTE
+316 VKFKILFTRTE

-333 RSAMLMML
+333 RSSMAAMI
-341 EGAVLAIVVVFLF
+341 EGAVLAVVVVFLF

-360 TMISALAIPLSAIP
+360 TMISAMAIPLSAIP

-485 MIAAYFLAAQGE
+485 MIAAYFLAAHGE
-497 QGHADGPMIDRYER
+497 QAHAEGPWIDRYER
-511 LLAWTLD
+511 VLRWTLD
-518 NSKHKAVRA
+518 NGKHHAVRA
-527 RYEEEPTRL
+527 RYEAVPTRL
-536 AFLSVPLVLAGLSVV
+536 AFLAVPLILSGSFVLYSAY
-551 AMTFMYFQPVQPGQ
+551 TYFQPVPVGQ
-565 ADRNAALHFLLM
+565 DAPNTALYFLLR
-577 TPVTAILTF
+577 TPALTVIVF
-586 LLTSLLLILLGALI
+586 LATSLLAILLGALA
-600 WWICRATRGEI
+600 WFVGMRQWA
-611 LSVFLKICLWTGSIT
+611 FTG
-626 LVIGGGLWLFGK
+626 
-638 TSIMSVAI
+638 
-646 FWVSLVGAIIVT
+646 
-658 SVVAWVIG
+658 
-666 RLFGIYEWPYAY
+666 
-678 WAKFMVQ
+678 WAKFMLQ
-685 RAYARLFDHRVW
+685 RAWARLFDHRVW
-697 IVGIGF
+697 IVGIGAA
-703 GAFAWSILLFATLPQ
+703 AFVLSIVLFATLPQ

-723 TNSDFS
+723 INSDYS
-729 QVKYELPPGSTLAQS
+729 QIKYELPPGSTLAQS
-744 EHISNQIAAVL
+744 EHIANQVSSILSAS
-755 KDNPAVQTAF
+755 PAVDTAF
-765 YDVRVG
+765 FDVNVG
-771 SGNVFITLKKDREQ
+771 GGNAFLTLKKDRDIS
-785 KSVEWE
+785 SVEWE
-791 RSLQPRMAAIP
+791 RSLQPKLTAIP

-823 IGGDDPAALE
+823 IGGDDPVALE
-833 RHARKIVEEMG
+833 KHALKIVDEMSKL
-844 GVKELRAPR
+844 KELRAPR
-853 VEGDI
+853 IEGDI

-864 VTPRMDLAAELGVT
+864 VNPRMDLAAELGVT

-939 LKSVAQIGF
+939 LKSVAEIGF

-954 LRRYNQTRRVVIGA
+954 LRRYNQTRRIVIGA

-974 VTGDAQKKIDA
+974 VTGNAQQKIDA
-985 LPSVKDMPQGIR
+985 LPAVKNMPQGIR
-997 KVVQGDA
+997 KVIQGDQ

-1011 MNFMIAVVSGL
+1011 KNFLIAVVSGL
-1022 MLVFA
+1022 MLVFS

-1048 APLGGLLGLWVTGME
+1048 APLGGLLGLLVTGMP

-1092 EMDHGVGKV
+1092 EMDKGIGKV
-1101 AALMDAGR
+1101 EALVDAGR
-1109 KRAQPIVMTT
+1109 KRAQPIIMTT

-1146 VIGGLILSTLLTLLI
+1146 VIGGLILSTMLTLLI

-1170 SIEKRLGGFF
+1170 SIEKRLGRFF
-1180 SRNLL
+1180 SSNLL
-1185 TYRKGDDGEPE
+1185 TYKKGDDTR
-1196 PHAVPQPAE
+1196 PHGDAAPQPAE

>member
-16 PPIVMFVL
+16 PPVVMFVL
-24 LMLAGI
+24 LLLAGI
-30 VSFNRMDVNDNP
+30 VSFNRMDVNDQP

-54 QPGAAPSELETQ
+54 QPGAAPTELETQ
-66 VTQRIEAA
+66 VTQRVEAA
-74 VRGVSGVD
+74 IRGVSGVD

-88 GEGRSSTFVQFAIGT
+88 SEGNSRTFVQFAIGT

-113 QAISQV
+113 QAVQQI

-135 DIAGGPITYFAVEAN
+135 DIAGGPITYFAVEAS

-159 FVDNT
+159 FVDNNV
-164 IAKELLSVP
+164 AKELLSIP
-173 GMSKVSRAGGVSREI
+173 GMSQVGRSGGVDREI

-209 QLRQVNVNAAGGRTE
+209 QLRQTNVNAAGGRTE

-239 SAYDLGETRIS
+239 SALELSNARLS
-250 IGNGRTIR
+250 IGGGRTVR
-258 LADVAN
+258 LADIAR

-271 QRGFAKMGSRQ
+271 QRNLAKIRGRQ

-291 KGSSDVTVHDE
+291 KGASDVTVHDE
-302 AVKKLEQIKKANPQ
+302 TMKKLEEIKKANPK
-316 VDFKVLFTRTE
+316 VDFKILFTRTE

-333 RSAMLMML
+333 RSSMLAMI
-341 EGAVLAIVVVFLF
+341 EGAVLAVVVVFLF

-360 TMISALAIPLSAIP
+360 TLISALAIPLSAIP
-374 TFWFMDLMGFSLNSL
+374 TFWFMDMMGFSLNSL

-470 FAVLMSLAVARMITP
+470 FAVLVSLAVARMITP
-485 MIAAYFLAAQGE
+485 MIAAYFLSAQGE
-497 QGHADGPMIDRYER
+497 QDHAAGPWVDRYER
-511 LLAWTLD
+511 ILAWTLD
-518 NSKHKAVRA
+518 SSKQQRVRA
-527 RYEEEPTRL
+527 GYDGTSTRL
-536 AFLSVPLVLAGLSVV
+536 AFLGVPLALAGLYALYSVY
-551 AMTFMYFQPVQPGQ
+551 AYFQPVPAGQ
-565 ADRNAALHFLLM
+565 DGPNPAIHFLLL
-577 TPVTAILTF
+577 TPVMTIMTF
-586 LLTSLLLILLGALI
+586 LITSLLAILIGAL
-600 WWICRATRGEI
+600 AYA
-611 LSVFLKICLWTGSIT
+611 
-626 LVIGGGLWLFGK
+626 FGMRRFAF
-638 TSIMSVAI
+638 TH
-646 FWVSLVGAIIVT
+646 
-658 SVVAWVIG
+658 
-666 RLFGIYEWPYAY
+666 

-685 RAYARLFDHRVW
+685 RFWARLHDHRVW
-697 IVGIGF
+697 IVGIGIL
-703 GAFAWSILLFATLPQ
+703 AFLSSIGLFAVLPQ

-723 TNSDFS
+723 INSDYS

-744 EHISNQIAAVL
+744 EAIVRQIGAVL
-755 KDNPAVQTAF
+755 DDSPAVQTAF
-765 YDVRVG
+765 YDVEVG
-771 SGNVFITLKKDREQ
+771 GGNAFITLKKEREQ
-785 KSVEWE
+785 TSVEWE
-791 RSLQPRMAAIP
+791 RSLQPQLAAIP

-823 IGGDDPAALE
+823 VGGDDPVALE
-833 RHARKIVEEMG
+833 KHARLIVEQMG
-844 GVKELRAPR
+844 GLKELRAPR
-853 VEGDI
+853 IEGDI

-864 VTPRMDLAAELGVT
+864 VNPRMDLAAELGVT

-924 IENLPVPTS
+924 IENLPVPTAS
-933 RGTTVP
+933 GTTVP
-939 LKSVAQIGF
+939 LKSVAEIGF

-954 LRRYNQTRRVVIGA
+954 LRRYNQTRRIVIGA

-985 LPSVKDMPQGIR
+985 LPAVKNMPQGVR
-997 KVVQGDA
+997 KVVQGDQ

-1011 MNFMIAVVSGL
+1011 NNFIIAVVSGL

-1048 APLGGLLGLWVTGME
+1048 APLGGLLGLAVTGME

-1092 EMDHGVGKV
+1092 EMDHGADKME
-1101 AALMDAGR
+1101 ALLDAGR

-1170 SIEKRLGGFF
+1170 SIEKRLGRFF
-1180 SRNLL
+1180 SANLL
-1185 TYRKGDDGEPE
+1185 TYRKGDDTKPHGKPAPE
-1196 PHAVPQPAE
+1196 PAE

>member
-1 MSFRNISAWCIRNPV
+1 MNFRNISAWSIRNPV
-16 PPIVMFVL
+16 PPIVLFVL
-24 LMLAGI
+24 LLLAGL

-42 DIEFP
+42 DVEFP

-54 QPGAAPSELETQ
+54 QPGAAPTELETQ
-66 VTQRIEAA
+66 VTQRVEAA

-88 GEGRSSTFVQFAIGT
+88 SEGNSRTFVQFAIGT

-113 QAISQV
+113 QAVQQI

-135 DIAGGPITYFAVEAN
+135 DIAGGPITYFAVEAT

-164 IAKELLSVP
+164 IAKDLLSIP
-173 GMSKVSRAGGVSREI
+173 GMSQVRRSGGVDREI

-201 LTASQVNQ
+201 VTASQINQ

-239 SAYDLGETRIS
+239 TANQLGDYQLS
-250 IGNGRTIR
+250 LGNGRTIR
-258 LADVAN
+258 LSDVAT

-271 QRGFAKMGSRQ
+271 QRNLAKIKGRQ

-291 KGSSDVTVHDE
+291 KGASDVTVHDE
-302 AVKKLEQIKKANPQ
+302 TMKKLEEIKKNNPK
-316 VDFKVLFTRTE
+316 VNFKILFTRTE

-333 RSAMLMML
+333 RSSMLAMI
-341 EGAVLAIVVVFLF
+341 EGAILAVVVVFLF

-360 TMISALAIPLSAIP
+360 TLISALAIPLSAIP
-374 TFWFMDLMGFSLNSL
+374 TFWFMDMMGFSLNGL

-485 MIAAYFLAAQGE
+485 MIAAYFLSAQGE
-497 QGHADGPMIDRYER
+497 QKHAEGPMLDRYEKILR
-511 LLAWTLD
+511 WTLD
-518 NSKHKAVRA
+518 EDKAKAARDRA
-527 RYEEEPTRL
+527 R
-536 AFLSVPLVLAGLSVV
+536 A
-551 AMTFMYFQPVQPGQ
+551 
-565 ADRNAALHFLLM
+565 
-577 TPVTAILTF
+577 
-586 LLTSLLLILLGALI
+586 
-600 WWICRATRGEI
+600 RG
-611 LSVFLKICLWTGSIT
+611 
-626 LVIGGGLWLFGK
+626 
-638 TSIMSVAI
+638 
-646 FWVSLVGAIIVT
+646 
-658 SVVAWVIG
+658 
-666 RLFGIYEWPYAY
+666 RRGI
-678 WAKFMVQ
+678 VQ
-685 RAYARLFDHRVW
+685 RIFLDHRVW

-703 GAFAWSILLFATLPQ
+703 GAFALSIVIGGMIPM

-723 TNSDFS
+723 INSDYS
-729 QVKYELPPGSTLAQS
+729 QISYELPPGSTLAQS
-744 EHISNQIAAVL
+744 EHISNQINTIL
-755 KDNPAVQTAF
+755 SENPVVENAF
-765 YDVRVG
+765 YDVGVG
-771 SGNVFITLKKDREQ
+771 SGGVYITLKKDRDQ

-791 RSLQPRMAAIP
+791 RSLQPKLSAIP
-802 DARVSFQSQSG
+802 DARVRFQSQSG

-823 IGGDDPAALE
+823 IGGDDPVALE
-833 RHARKIVEEMG
+833 RHARKIIGEMSRL
-844 GVKELRAPR
+844 KELRAPR
-853 VEGDI
+853 IEGDI
-858 PRPEII
+858 PRPEVI
-864 VTPRMDLAAELGVT
+864 VNPRMDLAADLGVT

-914 SEDSRRSLAT
+914 SEQSRRSLAT
-924 IENLPVPTS
+924 LENLPVPTT

-939 LKSVAQIGF
+939 LKAVAEISF

-974 VTGDAQKKIDA
+974 VTGQAQQKIDQ
-985 LPSVKDMPQGIR
+985 LPAVKSMPQGIR

-1011 MNFMIAVVSGL
+1011 QNFLIAVVSGL
-1022 MLVFA
+1022 LLVFA

-1033 RRFLSPLVNM
+1033 RRFVSPLVNM

-1048 APLGGLLGLWVTGME
+1048 APLGGLIGLLITGME
-1063 ISMPVYIGL
+1063 ISMPVFIGL
-1072 LMLLGIVAKNS
+1072 LMLFGIVAKNS
-1083 ILLVDFAIE
+1083 ILLVDFALE
-1092 EMDHGVGKV
+1092 EMDQGMPKH
-1101 AALMDAGR
+1101 AALIEAGH

-1185 TYRKGDDGEPE
+1185 TYKPGDDTKPHGEP
-1196 PHAVPQPAE
+1196 APQPAE

>member
-1 MSFRNISAWCIRNPV
+1 MSFRNISAWSIRNPV

-24 LMLAGI
+24 LLLAGI

-47 AVQVVVV
+47 AVQVIVV
-54 QPGAAPSELETQ
+54 QPGAAPTELETQ
-66 VTQRIEAA
+66 VTQRVEAA

-88 GEGRSSTFVQFAIGT
+88 SEGSSRTMVQFAIGT

-113 QAISQV
+113 QAVQQI

-135 DIAGGPITYFAVEAN
+135 DIAGGPITYFAVEAS

-159 FVDNT
+159 YVDNT
-164 IAKELLSVP
+164 VAKDLLAIP
-173 GMSKVSRAGGVSREI
+173 GMSQVRRSGGVDREI

-209 QLRQVNVNAAGGRTE
+209 QLRQTNVNAAGGRTE
-224 IAGSEQAVRVLGNAG
+224 IAGSEQAVRVLGNA
-239 SAYDLGETRIS
+239 ANALDLGNSRLS
-250 IGNGRTIR
+250 IGNGRTVR
-258 LADVAN
+258 LSDVAK

-271 QRGFAKMGSRQ
+271 QRNLAKIKGRQ

-291 KGSSDVTVHDE
+291 KGASDVTVHDE
-302 AVKKLEQIKKANPQ
+302 TMKKLAEIKEANPK
-316 VDFKVLFTRTE
+316 VDFKILFTRTE

-333 RSAMLMML
+333 RSSMLAMG
-341 EGAVLAIVVVFLF
+341 EGAVLAVIVVFLF

-360 TMISALAIPLSAIP
+360 TLISALAIPLSAIP

-456 ISGQFFIQF
+456 ISGQFFVQF

-470 FAVLMSLAVARMITP
+470 FAVLVSLAVARMITP
-485 MIAAYFLAAQGE
+485 MIAAYFLSAQGE
-497 QGHADGPMIDRYER
+497 QEHAAGPWVDRYER

-518 NSKHKAVRA
+518 STKQQAVRA
-527 RYEEEPTRL
+527 RYDGTRTRI
-536 AFLSVPLVLAGLSVV
+536 AFLAVPLVLAGLYVLYSI
-551 AMTFMYFQPVQPGQ
+551 FSYFQPVPAGQ
-565 ADRNAALHFLLM
+565 DGPNPAIHFLVLTPLM
-577 TPVTAILTF
+577 AIVTFFATGLLAIL
-586 LLTSLLLILLGALI
+586 IGA
-600 WWICRATRGEI
+600 A
-611 LSVFLKICLWTGSIT
+611 VYAM
-626 LVIGGGLWLFGK
+626 GLRQWSF
-638 TSIMSVAI
+638 TH
-646 FWVSLVGAIIVT
+646 
-658 SVVAWVIG
+658 
-666 RLFGIYEWPYAY
+666 

-685 RAYARLFDHRVW
+685 RAWARLHDHRVW
-697 IVGIGF
+697 IVGIGLL
-703 GAFAWSILLFATLPQ
+703 AFLSSIGLFMVLPQ

-723 TNSDFS
+723 TNSDYS
-729 QVKYELPPGSTLAQS
+729 QVRYELPPGSTLSQS
-744 EHISNQIAAVL
+744 ENIARQIGEVL
-755 KDNPAVQTAF
+755 DNSPVVQTAF
-765 YDVRVG
+765 YDVDVG
-771 SGNVFITLKKDREQ
+771 GGNGFITLKKDREIT
-785 KSVEWE
+785 SVEWE
-791 RSLQPRMAAIP
+791 RSLQSELAAIP
-802 DARVSFQSQSG
+802 DARVNFQSQSG

-823 IGGDDPAALE
+823 IGGDDPVALE
-833 RHARKIVEEMG
+833 KHARTIVAQMG

-853 VEGDI
+853 IEGDI

-864 VTPRMDLAAELGVT
+864 VNPRMDLAAELGVT
-878 TAALSQTIRIAT
+878 TASLSQTIRIAT

-939 LKSVAQIGF
+939 LKSVAEIGF

-954 LRRYNQTRRVVIGA
+954 LRRYNQTRRIVIGA

-974 VTGDAQKKIDA
+974 VTGDAQKKINE
-985 LPSVKDMPQGIR
+985 LPAVKEMPQGIR

-1011 MNFMIAVVSGL
+1011 TNFLIAVVSGL
-1022 MLVFA
+1022 LLVFS

-1048 APLGGLLGLWVTGME
+1048 APLGGLLGLAITGME

-1092 EMDHGVGKV
+1092 EMDHGVGKME
-1101 AALMDAGR
+1101 ALLDAGR

-1119 VAMVAGMVPTALSLS
+1119 VAMVAGMVPTAISLS

-1170 SIEKRLGGFF
+1170 SVEKRLGRFF

-1185 TYRKGDDGEPE
+1185 TYEEGDDTK
-1196 PHAVPQPAE
+1196 PHGVPAPQPAE

>member
-16 PPIVMFVL
+16 PPIVLFAL
-24 LMLAGI
+24 LLLAGI

-47 AVQVVVV
+47 AVQVIVA
-54 QPGAAPSELETQ
+54 QPGAAPAELETQ
-66 VTQRIEAA
+66 VTQRVEAA
-74 VRGVSGVD
+74 VRSVSGVD
-82 EMSSYV
+82 ELSSYV
-88 GEGRSSTFVQFAIGT
+88 SEGSSRTMVQFAIGT

-113 QAISQV
+113 QAISQI
-119 RSDLPDG
+119 RSNLPDG
-126 ILEPQVVRV
+126 ILEPQVIRV
-135 DIAGGPITYFAVEAN
+135 DIAGGPITYFSVEAT

-164 IAKELLSVP
+164 VAKELLSVP
-173 GMSKVSRAGGVSREI
+173 GMSQVRRSGGVDREI

-209 QLRQVNVNAAGGRTE
+209 QLRQVNLNAAGGRTE
-224 IAGSEQAVRVLGNAG
+224 IAGSEQAVRVLGNAQN
-239 SAYDLGETRIS
+239 AFQLGETRIS
-250 IGNGRTIR
+250 IGNGRTIQ
-258 LADVAN
+258 LSDVAK

-271 QRGFAKMGSRQ
+271 QRNLAKINGRQ

-291 KGSSDVTVHDE
+291 KGSSDVSVHDE
-302 AVKKLEQIKKANPQ
+302 AMKKLAEIEKNNPK
-316 VDFKVLFTRTE
+316 VKFKILFTRTE

-333 RSAMLMML
+333 RSSMAAMI
-341 EGAVLAIVVVFLF
+341 EGAVLAVVVVFLF

-360 TMISALAIPLSAIP
+360 TMISAMAIPLSAIP

-485 MIAAYFLAAQGE
+485 MIAAYFLAAHGE
-497 QGHADGPMIDRYER
+497 QAHAEGPWIDRYER
-511 LLAWTLD
+511 VLRWTLD
-518 NSKHKAVRA
+518 DGKHKQMRA
-527 RYEEEPTRL
+527 GYDLISTRL
-536 AFLSVPLVLAGLSVV
+536 AFLSVPLGAAALAAVIMAVS
-551 AMTFMYFQPVQPGQ
+551 YFRPVPVGQ
-565 ADRNAALHFLLM
+565 DAPNTALHFLLL
-577 TPVTAILTF
+577 TPLTAIATYLVVALFQIILGAMVVWTNRESLRTIASGYARF
-586 LLTSLLLILLGALI
+586 AVIIAGLVLLLWLVGVVTPITQALMV
-600 WWICRATRGEI
+600 WA
-611 LSVFLKICLWTGSIT
+611 
-626 LVIGGGLWLFGK
+626 
-638 TSIMSVAI
+638 SIMA
-646 FWVSLVGAIIVT
+646 FAIIFGI
-658 SVVAWVIG
+658 VAWV
-666 RLFGIYEWPYAY
+666 F
-678 WAKFMVQ
+678 AKLGVANWTFTNWTMAMMQ
-685 RAYARLFDHRVW
+685 RARARAFDHRVW
-697 IVGIGF
+697 IVGIGVIAF
-703 GAFAWSILLFATLPQ
+703 GASIYLFMKLPQ

-723 TNSDFS
+723 INSDYS
-729 QVKYELPPGSTLAQS
+729 QIKYELPPGSTLAQS
-744 EHISNQIAAVL
+744 EHIANQVSSILSAS
-755 KDNPAVQTAF
+755 PAVDTAF
-765 YDVRVG
+765 FDVNVG
-771 SGNVFITLKKDREQ
+771 GGNAFLTLKKDRDVS
-785 KSVEWE
+785 SVEWE
-791 RSLQPRMAAIP
+791 RSLQPKLTAIP

-818 DITMV
+818 DITMI
-823 IGGDDPAALE
+823 IGGDDPVALE
-833 RHARKIVEEMG
+833 KHALKIVDEMSKL
-844 GVKELRAPR
+844 KELRAPR
-853 VEGDI
+853 IEGDI

-864 VTPRMDLAAELGVT
+864 VNPRMDLAAELGVT

-939 LKSVAQIGF
+939 LKSVAEIGF

-954 LRRYNQTRRVVIGA
+954 LRRYNQTRRIVIGA

-974 VTGDAQKKIDA
+974 VTGNAQEKIDA
-985 LPSVKDMPQGIR
+985 LPAVKNMPQGIR
-997 KVVQGDA
+997 KVIQGDQ

-1011 MNFMIAVVSGL
+1011 KNFLIAVVSGL
-1022 MLVFA
+1022 MLVFS

-1048 APLGGLLGLWVTGME
+1048 APLGGLLGLLVTGMP

-1092 EMDHGVGKV
+1092 EMDKGIGKV
-1101 AALMDAGR
+1101 EALVDAGR
-1109 KRAQPIVMTT
+1109 KRAQPIIMTT

-1146 VIGGLILSTLLTLLI
+1146 VIGGLILSTMLTLLI

-1170 SIEKRLGGFF
+1170 SIEKRLGRFF
-1180 SRNLL
+1180 SSNLL
-1185 TYRKGDDGEPE
+1185 TYKKGDDTR
-1196 PHAVPQPAE
+1196 PHGDAAPQPAE